1 MYCYCI
7 CADRELTAFTIQ
19 NVHLFERLGTGVDIS
34 TPIGAWHYA
43 TILCR
48 LSARHAKRLQAK
60 FSEVKLNGRIPAWTA
75 AEQIA
80 ELDRAQTLPAQALQ
94 TSQARTQEAQSQQPA
109 GMDRRRT

>member
-1 MYCYCI
+1 MYCHCI
-7 CADRELTAFTIQ
+7 CADRQLTEFTEQ
-19 NVHLFERLGTGVDIS
+19 NVHLFERLGTRVDIS
-34 TPIGAWHYA
+34 KPAGAWHYA

-94 TSQARTQEAQSQQPA
+94 TSQARTQEAQSQEPA
-109 GMDRRRT
+109 GKGKGRP